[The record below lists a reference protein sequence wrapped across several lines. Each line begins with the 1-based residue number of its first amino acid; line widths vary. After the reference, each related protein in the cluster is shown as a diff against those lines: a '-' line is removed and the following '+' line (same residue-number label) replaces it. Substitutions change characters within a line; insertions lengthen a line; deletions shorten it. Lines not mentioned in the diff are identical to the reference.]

1 MMDYISQNLWLF
13 WTVIMFIC
21 LILELSSGD
30 FYVTCFA
37 IGTLISIPVA
47 VMDAPFWVQVV
58 VWAVCSVLSI
68 LLIRPHLV
76 KAIRHGADNRKS
88 NYDALAGQ
96 IGEVSETIVAGGFG
110 RVKLD
115 GDDWKA
121 QAPDST
127 EDLLVGQRVR
137 VLGHESIILKVEKV

>member
-1 MMDYISQNLWLF
+1 M
-13 WTVIMFIC
+13 
-21 LILELSSGD
+21 
-30 FYVTCFA
+30 
-37 IGTLISIPVA
+37 
-47 VMDAPFWVQVV
+47 
-58 VWAVCSVLSI
+58 
-68 LLIRPHLV
+68 IRPHLV

>member
-1 MMDYISQNLWLF
+1 MMEYITQNLWLF

-37 IGTLISIPVA
+37 IGALVSILAA
-47 VMDAPFWVQVV
+47 VVEAPFWLQVV
-58 VWAVCSVLSI
+58 EWAVCSVLSI
-68 LLIRPHLV
+68 QLIRPHLV
-76 KAIRHGADNRKS
+76 KAIRKGADERKS
-88 NYDALAGQ
+88 NTDALSGQ
-96 IGEVSETIVAGGFG
+96 IGEVSQTIAAGGYG

-121 QAPDST
+121 EAPHSSHDIA
-127 EDLLVGQRVR
+127 VGTRIRV
-137 VLGHESIILKVEKV
+137 VGHQSIILQVEEY

>member
-37 IGTLISIPVA
+37 IGALISISVA

-127 EDLLVGQRVR
+127 EDLHVGQRVR

>member
-37 IGTLISIPVA
+37 IGALISIPVA
-47 VMDAPFWVQVV
+47 VMDAPFCVQVV

>member
-30 FYVTCFA
+30 FYVTC
-37 IGTLISIPVA
+37 
-47 VMDAPFWVQVV
+47 FWVQVV

-121 QAPDST
+121 QAPNST
-127 EDLLVGQRVR
+127 EDLQVGQRVR

>member
-37 IGTLISIPVA
+37 IGALISIPVA

-58 VWAVCSVLSI
+58 VWAVCSVMSI

-76 KAIRHGADNRKS
+76 KAIRKGADERKS
-88 NYDALAGQ
+88 NSDALKGQ
-96 IGEVSETIVAGGFG
+96 IGEVTQTIVAGGYG

-121 QAPDST
+121 EAPGCS
-127 EDLLVGQRVR
+127 EDIAEGARVR
-137 VLGHESIILKVEKV
+137 VKGHQSIILQVEEI

>member
-37 IGTLISIPVA
+37 IGALINIPVA

-127 EDLLVGQRVR
+127 EDLQVGQLVR

>member
-37 IGTLISIPVA
+37 IGALISIPVA
-47 VMDAPFWVQVV
+47 VMDAPFWGQVV

>member
-1 MMDYISQNLWLF
+1 MMEYISQNLWLF

-37 IGTLISIPVA
+37 IGALISIPVA
-47 VMDAPFWVQVV
+47 VMDAPFCVQVV

-76 KAIRHGADNRKS
+76 KAIHRGADHRES
-88 NYDALAGQ
+88 NSNALAGQ
-96 IGEVSETIVAGGFG
+96 IGEVSETIVAGGYG

-121 QAPDST
+121 EATGAAGDIAKGT
-127 EDLLVGQRVR
+127 RVR
-137 VLGHESIILKVEKV
+137 VMGHQSIILQVEKY